1 MSSSSRAHDARLW
14 LICAV
19 ILIDSLAQSIS
30 FPILPRLTRD
40 LLGGDTAAAAIWV
53 GWLEV
58 GWAAPYLIRVPI
70 LGALSDR
77 FGRRPLLLVS
87 LVGIGL
93 ELLIDALA
101 ANVWWLLAGRMLVG
115 VSFAAQ
121 VAGLA
126 YVADV
131 TTPAARAGAYGRA
144 NAALFLGIVIGPLSG
159 GFLAG
164 HDLRAPFWIGA
175 ALALAGAFFAAFVLP
190 ESHRPATRAPLTRAE
205 IAPWRALGMLARAP
219 LVPLAFVLLL
229 SWLALQSSDN
239 MLVLYTAHRYGWSTV
254 TFGVFVAIAAS
265 VGIVVQ
271 GWLTER
277 VAVRFGERR
286 ALIGGLGVQALAMAG
301 MGLAASAL
309 LFWPAALIAPLGAI
323 ARPALQALM
332 SRAVGAD
339 EQGRLQG
346 AVAAV
351 ASFTSVVSP
360 VAFASL
366 FAWSISGARAPAW
379 AGATILCGAA
389 LAAIAALTA
398 AAFAGRHEAR
408 TGPGSA

>member
-1 MSSSSRAHDARLW
+1 
-14 LICAV
+14 
-19 ILIDSLAQSIS
+19 
-30 FPILPRLTRD
+30 
-40 LLGGDTAAAAIWV
+40 
-53 GWLEV
+53 
-58 GWAAPYLIRVPI
+58 
-70 LGALSDR
+70 
-77 FGRRPLLLVS
+77 
-87 LVGIGL
+87 
-93 ELLIDALA
+93 
-101 ANVWWLLAGRMLVG
+101 
-115 VSFAAQ
+115 
-121 VAGLA
+121 
-126 YVADV
+126 
-131 TTPAARAGAYGRA
+131 
-144 NAALFLGIVIGPLSG
+144 
-159 GFLAG
+159 
-164 HDLRAPFWIGA
+164 
-175 ALALAGAFFAAFVLP
+175 
-190 ESHRPATRAPLTRAE
+190 
-205 IAPWRALGMLARAP
+205 MLARAP